1 VLQEPCARAPRTGLA
16 DRPLLWHSLQPLLA
30 ALVAVSCVQGTMAS
44 VPVSPHGTSRLP
56 KGNVLM
62 AVPKKG
68 RLYEKVVKVLEGAGL
83 EYRRVRATQL
93 STSMAE

>member
-1 VLQEPCARAPRTGLA
+1 
-16 DRPLLWHSLQPLLA
+16 
-30 ALVAVSCVQGTMAS
+30 
-44 VPVSPHGTSRLP
+44 
-56 KGNVLM
+56 M